1 MEIVE
6 VDMQI
11 IRWKISMYTLYTYSI
26 MYIVLITNWIKI
38 SWSNAFL
45 KTKTEIKIKYYKI
58 KYYITKKAKNK

>member
-11 IRWKISMYTLYTYSI
+11 IRWKISMYTLYIYSI
-26 MYIVLITNWIKI
+26 MYTVLITNWIKI

-45 KTKTEIKIKYYKI
+45 KTKTKTEIKIKYYKI
-58 KYYITKKAKNK
+58 K